1 MIGDSRKVLG
11 LLMKEDEMDGS
22 YGMCVCVCVCVCLC
36 VAEE

>member
-1 MIGDSRKVLG
+1 MIGDSRQVLG

-22 YGMCVCVCVCVCLC
+22 CGMCECVC